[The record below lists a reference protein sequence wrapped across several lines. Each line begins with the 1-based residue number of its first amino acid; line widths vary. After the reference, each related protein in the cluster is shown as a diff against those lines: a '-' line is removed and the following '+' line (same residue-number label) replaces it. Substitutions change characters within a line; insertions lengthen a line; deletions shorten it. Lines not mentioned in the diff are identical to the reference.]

1 MTEEIKTES
10 PTVNGKVPPPE
21 APRKRGR
28 PPGSKNAPKPEGLQ
42 ATQIP
47 GDAPKRGRPRKGP
60 TLEFDKE
67 SLARSVKGTHG
78 TLAFFLN
85 APELVL
91 SDKEAEE
98 LASAFADF
106 AREFDFEPNPKIMA
120 AANLIGVAGIVY
132 VPRIITIARR
142 VKEQKKR
149 APKIVDGVAEPVA
162 DHGKPA
168 SPVN

>member
-1 MTEEIKTES
+1 MNDETIQ

-21 APRKRGR
+21 SPKRRGR
-28 PPGSKNAPKPEGLQ
+28 PPGSKNAPKAEGLN
-42 ATQIP
+42 ATAIP

-60 TLEFDKE
+60 TIEFDKE
-67 SLARSVKGTHG
+67 ALARSVKGTHG

-85 APELVL
+85 APELML

-98 LASAFADF
+98 LAGAFADF

-132 VPRIITIARR
+132 VPRVIQIARR
-142 VKEQKKR
+142 VKATKAKR
-149 APKIVDGVAEPVA
+149 PVTVDGQAQPVENPAHEPA
-162 DHGKPA
+162 
-168 SPVN
+168 VN